1 MIVTFLTKP
10 GLGAQSLHGLLFCL
24 KTLLSINCL
33 KSLVELIVTF
43 FFLFNKGTHNWDAH
57 ARYTIANFDFST
69 LFSDKRYFC

>member
-24 KTLLSINCL
+24 KTLLSLNCL

-43 FFLFNKGTHNWDAH
+43 FFLVNKGTHN
-57 ARYTIANFDFST
+57 
-69 LFSDKRYFC
+69 